1 MQRHNFYFD
10 EEEGR
15 WMPERTT
22 DYWDWRL
29 ENKSFMPST
38 ISKSQYLE
46 ANAMPVRS
54 STKTEEIYGVTP
66 SHVISCS

>member
-10 EEEGR
+10 EEEAR
-15 WMPERTT
+15 WLPERET

-29 ENKSFMPST
+29 DDQSFMPST

-46 ANAMPVRS
+46 ANAIPARPP
-54 STKTEEIYGVTP
+54 TRTEKIHGVAA
-66 SHVISCS
+66 SRVISCF